1 MRASSWK
8 TSSTRRARCWSEPRA
23 YGQRVAA
30 RGFAMFNLQE
40 IRRAHEVVLQALR
53 PTPALNWPLL
63 DDRLGAEAVVKHE
76 NHLPTG
82 AFKVRGGADLRR
94 CAHQARS
101 GCPRA
106 HFGDARQSRPE
117 SCLRRAACR
126 ASGDDRRP
134 AGQFDREKR
143 GYASARR
150 RIDRVR
156 ARLSGGAR
164 GGDAARE
171 QRAICTRFRRSTVI
185 WRSASRPTPSNF

>member
-82 AFKVRGGADLRR
+82 AFKVRGGVTYVDALIKHDPAVR
-94 CAHQARS
+94 
-101 GCPRA
+101 GA

-185 WRSASRPTPSNF
+185 WRSASRPTPSNS